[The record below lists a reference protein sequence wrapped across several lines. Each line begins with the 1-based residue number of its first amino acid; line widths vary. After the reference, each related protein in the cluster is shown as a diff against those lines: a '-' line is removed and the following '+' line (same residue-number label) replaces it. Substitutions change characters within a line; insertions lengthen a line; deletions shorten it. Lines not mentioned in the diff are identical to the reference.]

1 MTVRIRRV
9 HMEEDTAKLTH
20 IDVPEG
26 LSAKLKVLPKSGT
39 DIGLEEPGMG
49 GEYELEGGGLGLV
62 VDARGRPIK
71 GAKDDEERSFQR
83 EAWINALEG

>member
-1 MTVRIRRV
+1 
-9 HMEEDTAKLTH
+9 
-20 IDVPEG
+20 
-26 LSAKLKVLPKSGT
+26 
-39 DIGLEEPGMG
+39 MG